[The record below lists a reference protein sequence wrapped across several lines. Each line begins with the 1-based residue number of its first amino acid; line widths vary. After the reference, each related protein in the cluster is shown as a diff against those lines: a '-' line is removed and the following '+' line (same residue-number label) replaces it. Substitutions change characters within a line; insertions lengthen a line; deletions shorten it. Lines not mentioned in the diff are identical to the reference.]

1 MFSTKLIRS
10 ITLSIATLIAAPA
23 IGPTVLAPTAAHA
36 GKQNK
41 QNKQNK
47 TRKQVKKAIKKRI
60 AKKQDKRRDQRAT
73 KSIKRTRMVL
83 RAALRSVKKHEDGKG
98 RLAGAV
104 LHQRAAVIALKKD
117 RPRAALWLTRQ
128 AREMARDIIR
138 ENKAEMPAGGGNQ
151 PGEFVRADQREAPR
165 FLELARQKG
174 KKEMSP
180 EVKVAIGK
188 TRELVL
194 EAAKAVKSGGGKQ
207 KDQLRKAIVQQKA
220 ARKAGKRGK
229 DQVALHL
236 TGQAREAARA
246 VIEANGGST
255 DGGNDAELATADA
268 TGSEEFTAD
277 AEATV
282 ATDIDADDAEDA
294 ADDEI
299 DDEVDADLDDEDEE
313 LEAAADTDA

>member
-1 MFSTKLIRS
+1 MFSSKFIRS
-10 ITLSIATLIAAPA
+10 ITLSVATLIAAPA

-36 GKQNK
+36 GKKNK
-41 QNKQNK
+41 QNKSK
-47 TRKQVKKAIKKRI
+47 VKKAIKKRI
-60 AKKQDKRRDQRAT
+60 AKKLDKRRDQRAT
-73 KSIKRTRMVL
+73 KSIKRTRLVL

-98 RLAGAV
+98 QLAGAV

-194 EAAKAVKSGGGKQ
+194 EAAKAVKSGGGKE

-255 DGGNDAELATADA
+255 AGGNDAELATADA

-282 ATDIDADDAEDA
+282 ATDIDADDAADA

-299 DDEVDADLDDEDEE
+299 DDEVDADIDDEDEE

>member
-1 MFSTKLIRS
+1 MFSTRFIRS

-23 IGPTVLAPTAAHA
+23 VGPTILAPTAAHA
-36 GKQNK
+36 GKRNK
-41 QNKQNK
+41 QNKN
-47 TRKQVKKAIKKRI
+47 RVKKAIKKRI
-60 AKKQDKRRDQRAT
+60 AKKLDKRRDQRAT
-73 KSIKRTRMVL
+73 RSIKRTRMVL

-165 FLELARQKG
+165 FLQLARQKG

-194 EAAKAVKSGGGKQ
+194 QAAKAVKSGGGKE

-236 TGQAREAARA
+236 TGQARQAARA

-255 DGGNDAELATADA
+255 ETGNDAELATADA

-282 ATDIDADDAEDA
+282 ATDIDADDAEEA

-313 LEAAADTDA
+313 LEATDDTDA

>member
-1 MFSTKLIRS
+1 MFSSKFIRS
-10 ITLSIATLIAAPA
+10 ITLSVAALIAAPA

-36 GKQNK
+36 GKRNK
-41 QNKQNK
+41 HKNK
-47 TRKQVKKAIKKRI
+47 VKKAIKKRI
-60 AKKQDKRRDQRAT
+60 AKKLDKRRDQRAM
-73 KSIKRTRMVL
+73 KSIKRTRLVL

-98 RLAGAV
+98 QLAGAV

-128 AREMARDIIR
+128 AREKAREIIR
-138 ENKAEMPAGGGNQ
+138 ENKGEMPAGGGNQ
-151 PGEFVRADQREAPR
+151 PGEFLRAEQREAPR

-194 EAAKAVKSGGGKQ
+194 EAAKAVKSGGKE

-220 ARKAGKRGK
+220 ARKAAKRGK
-229 DQVALHL
+229 DKVALHL
-236 TGQAREAARA
+236 TGQARETARA
-246 VIEANGGST
+246 VIAANGGST
-255 DGGNDAELATADA
+255 ETGNDAELATADA

-282 ATDIDADDAEDA
+282 ATDIDAADAEDA
-294 ADDEI
+294 ADDEL
-299 DDEVDADLDDEDEE
+299 DDEVDAAVDDEDEE
-313 LEAAADTDA
+313 LEAIDDTDA